1 MTMANDIN
9 GSNGKANQ
17 RGNREEEQVKEYLE
31 DAAGRVTERDI
42 EELNTSVPKK
52 LKRIDMSGLNDG
64 LQWVQ
69 SLVDKASTLFD
80 MMRDRGFTMGG
91 KSRTLIA
98 AGLIYLVLPFDL
110 APDFIP
116 GLGFIDDAFVLS
128 TLWKIIESE
137 VERYQ
142 AYRRGLGEG

>member
-1 MTMANDIN
+1 MANGIN

-17 RGNREEEQVKEYLE
+17 KGNGEEDQMREYLE

-42 EELNTSVPKK
+42 EELNTTVPKK
-52 LKRIDMSGLNDG
+52 LKRIEMSGLNDG

-69 SLVDKASTLFD
+69 SLVDRASTLFD
-80 MMRDRGFTMGG
+80 MIRDRGFTIGG

-98 AGLIYLVLPFDL
+98 AGLIYLVLPFDI

-137 VERYQ
+137 IDRYL
-142 AYRRGLGEG
+142 AYRNGIGEG

>member
-1 MTMANDIN
+1 MANSIN
-9 GSNGKANQ
+9 GSNGKTNQ
-17 RGNREEEQVKEYLE
+17 TGNREEEQIKEYLT

-42 EELNTSVPKK
+42 EELNTTVPNK

-137 VERYQ
+137 VDRYQ